1 VLRTGVDGTCE
12 QMGKGAGEICIH
24 GERDA
29 VKASARVKDK
39 SGGKVLHCAVSL
51 QRGIGTRRHHISGK
65 ALFISKMVLV
75 PDEISL
81 AMSFE
86 GCLTMDLSLSLM
98 RMKSEAK
105 GKAMAMGVHMGG
117 LAARCIFYPLLVWL
131 VCAGAG
137 ELVRLRCWG
146 FRDRSWV
153 VGT

>member
-1 VLRTGVDGTCE
+1 
-12 QMGKGAGEICIH
+12 MGKGAGEICIH

-29 VKASARVKDK
+29 VKVSARVKDE
-39 SGGKVLHCAVSL
+39 SGGKVLYCAVSL

-75 PDEISL
+75 PEVGEISL
-81 AMSFE
+81 AMSLE

-105 GKAMAMGVHMGG
+105 GKVMAMGVHMGG

-137 ELVRLRCWG
+137 ELVRLRWWR
-146 FRDRSWV
+146 FRDWSWV